1 MTPLGLVG
9 ALSHMVFHAVMKI
22 CSFFC
27 VGAVMYKTGKQYVHE
42 IDGFGRRMPV
52 VFGIFTIA
60 SLGLMGVPGLAGFI
74 SKWNLATAAV
84 MSDNVMAYV
93 GIGALLISALL
104 TAIYMLSIVIRAFF
118 PDKEKQLN
126 IPEEARDPGWMMLVP
141 LCIFAIAILI
151 FGLHSAPI
159 VNFFQEIAGGNL

>member
-1 MTPLGLVG
+1 
-9 ALSHMVFHAVMKI
+9 
-22 CSFFC
+22 
-27 VGAVMYKTGKQYVHE
+27 
-42 IDGFGRRMPV
+42 
-52 VFGIFTIA
+52 
-60 SLGLMGVPGLAGFI
+60 MGVPGLAGFI

-126 IPEEARDPGWMMLVP
+126 IPEEARDPDG
-141 LCIFAIAILI
+141 
-151 FGLHSAPI
+151 
-159 VNFFQEIAGGNL
+159 